1 MTDSDGVLAPLDGKS
16 PALFLVAGGLLV
28 PFAALLV
35 YEALTNAAAPEDV
48 FGPPGFFL
56 AMVALLGLYPGLAD
70 RTPRLARAG
79 AIVAAI
85 SAAGWLVVTVLS
97 IGETAGALPPL
108 EDFGVLGLV
117 VVLAAG
123 LPMVLAYLSFG
134 VGSLRTDVHSR
145 TLGVLLLAP
154 PAIFG
159 VMIVGGVLTGGT
171 AVGAAVL
178 SSGQAISH
186 VAIGYTLRTEDVPT
200 DGAESRADAIA

>member
-1 MTDSDGVLAPLDGKS
+1 MADGEGILAPLDGRS
-16 PALFLVAGGLLV
+16 SALFLVAGGLLV
-28 PFAALLV
+28 PFAALLG

-48 FGPPGFFL
+48 FGPPAFL
-56 AMVALLGLYPGLAD
+56 FAMVGLLGLYPGLVG
-70 RTPRLARAG
+70 RTPRLASAG
-79 AIVAAI
+79 AATAAI

-108 EDFGVLGLV
+108 EEFGVLGLV

-123 LPMVLAYLSFG
+123 IPMVLAYLSFG
-134 VGSLRTDVHSR
+134 VGSLRTDAHSR
-145 TLGVLLLAP
+145 SLGMLLLAP

-159 VMIVGGVLTGGT
+159 VMIVGGVLAGGT

-186 VAIGYTLRTEDVPT
+186 LAIGYALRTEDVPT

>member
-35 YEALTNAAAPEDV
+35 YEALADAAAPEDV

-56 AMVALLGLYPGLAD
+56 AMVGLLGLCPALAD
-70 RTPRLARAG
+70 HAPRLARAG
-79 AIVAAI
+79 AATAAI
-85 SAAGWLVVTVLS
+85 SAAGWFVITVLA
-97 IGETAGALPPL
+97 IGEAAGAVPPL

-123 LPMVLAYLSFG
+123 VPMVLAYLSFG

-145 TLGVLLLAP
+145 ILGVLLLAP
-154 PAIFG
+154 PVIFG
-159 VMIVGGVLTGGT
+159 VMIVGGALTGGS
-171 AVGAAVL
+171 AIGAAAL

-186 VAIGYTLRTEDVPT
+186 LAIGYTLRTEDVPT